1 MEADRGHQ
9 MCFVLHI
16 DLVVSIR
23 ITSILTIP
31 VVVLE
36 IYELISLGAFV
47 GEEMV

>member
-1 MEADRGHQ
+1 MEADRDHQ

-23 ITSILTIP
+23 ITTVLSIP
-31 VVVLE
+31 VVLLE
-36 IYELISLGAFV
+36 IYDLISLGAFV